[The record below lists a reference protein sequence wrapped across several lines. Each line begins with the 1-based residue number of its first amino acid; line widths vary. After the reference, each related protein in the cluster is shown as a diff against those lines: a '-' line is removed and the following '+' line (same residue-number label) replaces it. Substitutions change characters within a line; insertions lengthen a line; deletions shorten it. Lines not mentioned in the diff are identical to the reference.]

1 MTFRIF
7 LKKYQ
12 LIVVGGGPGGYT
24 AAFRAAELGMSVAIV
39 DDNDLGG
46 VCLNWGCIP
55 TKSLLKNAEVFELIN
70 DASSYGIEIGK
81 PKVHFDKIID
91 KTIQARKRLS
101 KGLHFQVRKLG
112 VDFFPG
118 FASFINQN
126 SIEVDGNTLHGDTF
140 IIATGSKAK
149 HLQSLDHSSKNIM
162 TAKDIFNLKKLPKS
176 MTIIGAGAI
185 GVEFAYFFNA
195 FGTSITLLEAQEN
208 ILPNEDVEVSQWMHK
223 VLKRKK
229 IDIQTNT
236 LATEINDEYVLVSIG
251 VEGNSRGFGLNKIG
265 IEIGPNQHIKVDKDG
280 KTNIDNIYAVGDVV
294 GPPWLAH
301 VSSTEGL
308 YVVEHISKLNPK
320 KIDYNCIPACTYSKP
335 EIGSIGLSQEMLD
348 KDGIDYK
355 VVKSFFNANGK
366 AVASSSTEGFIKI
379 LVSKDN
385 YVLGAHI
392 IGSNAT
398 EMISEFSLAMRNK
411 LSVEN
416 ILDSI
421 HPHPTFSEAIF
432 ETLMQLK

>member
-1 MTFRIF
+1 M
-7 LKKYQ
+7 KKYQ

-118 FASFINQN
+118 FASFTNQN

-149 HLQSLDHSSKNIM
+149 QLQSLDHSSKNIM

>member
-1 MTFRIF
+1 M
-7 LKKYQ
+7 
-12 LIVVGGGPGGYT
+12 
-24 AAFRAAELGMSVAIV
+24 
-39 DDNDLGG
+39 
-46 VCLNWGCIP
+46 
-55 TKSLLKNAEVFELIN
+55 
-70 DASSYGIEIGK
+70 
-81 PKVHFDKIID
+81 
-91 KTIQARKRLS
+91 
-101 KGLHFQVRKLG
+101 
-112 VDFFPG
+112 
-118 FASFINQN
+118 
-126 SIEVDGNTLHGDTF
+126 
-140 IIATGSKAK
+140 
-149 HLQSLDHSSKNIM
+149 
-162 TAKDIFNLKKLPKS
+162 
-176 MTIIGAGAI
+176 

-411 LSVEN
+411 L
-416 ILDSI
+416 
-421 HPHPTFSEAIF
+421 
-432 ETLMQLK
+432 

>member
-1 MTFRIF
+1 M
-7 LKKYQ
+7 KKYQ

-118 FASFINQN
+118 FAFFINQN
-126 SIEVDGNTLHGDTF
+126 SIEVNGNTLHGDTF

-176 MTIIGAGAI
+176 MTIVGAGAI

-251 VEGNSRGFGLNKIG
+251 VEGNSKGFGLNKIG

-308 YVVEHISKLNPK
+308 YVVEHILKLNPK

-335 EIGSIGLSQEMLD
+335 EIGSIGSSQEMLD

>member
-1 MTFRIF
+1 

-24 AAFRAAELGMSVAIV
+24 AAFRAAELGMTVAIV

-118 FASFINQN
+118 FASFTNQN
-126 SIEVDGNTLHGDTF
+126 TIEVNGNTLHGDTF

-176 MTIIGAGAI
+176 MTIVGAGAI

-251 VEGNSRGFGLNKIG
+251 VEGNSKGFGLNKIG

-320 KIDYNCIPACTYSKP
+320 KIDYDCIPACTYSKP

-398 EMISEFSLAMRNK
+398 EKISEFSLAMRNK
-411 LSVEN
+411 C
-416 ILDSI
+416 
-421 HPHPTFSEAIF
+421 
-432 ETLMQLK
+432 Q

>member
-1 MTFRIF
+1 M
-7 LKKYQ
+7 KKYQ

-126 SIEVDGNTLHGDTF
+126 SIEVNGNTLHGDTF

-208 ILPNEDVEVSQWMHK
+208 ILPNEDIEVSQWMHK
-223 VLKRKK
+223 VVKRKK

-251 VEGNSRGFGLNKIG
+251 VEGNSKGFGLNKIG

>member
-1 MTFRIF
+1 M
-7 LKKYQ
+7 KKYQ

-126 SIEVDGNTLHGDTF
+126 SIEVNGNTLHGDTF

-229 IDIQTNT
+229 VDIQTNT
-236 LATEINDEYVLVSIG
+236 LATEINDENVLVSIG
-251 VEGNSRGFGLNKIG
+251 VEGNSKGFGLNKIG

-355 VVKSFFNANGK
+355 VVESFFNANGK

>member
-1 MTFRIF
+1 M
-7 LKKYQ
+7 KKYQ

-24 AAFRAAELGMSVAIV
+24 AAFRAAELGMTVAIV

-126 SIEVDGNTLHGDTF
+126 SIEVNGNTLHGDTF

-208 ILPNEDVEVSQWMHK
+208 ILPNEDVEVSKWMHK

-251 VEGNSRGFGLNKIG
+251 VEGNSKGFGLNKIG

-398 EMISEFSLAMRNK
+398 EMISEFSLAMRNN

>member
-1 MTFRIF
+1 M
-7 LKKYQ
+7 KKYQ

-24 AAFRAAELGMSVAIV
+24 AAFRAAELGMTVAIV

-126 SIEVDGNTLHGDTF
+126 SIEVNGNTLHGDTF

-149 HLQSLDHSSKNIM
+149 HLQSLDHTSKNIM

-176 MTIIGAGAI
+176 MTIGGAGAI

-195 FGTSITLLEAQEN
+195 FGTNITLLEAQEN
-208 ILPNEDVEVSQWMHK
+208 ILPNEDLEVSQWMHK

>member
-1 MTFRIF
+1 M
-7 LKKYQ
+7 KKYQ
-12 LIVVGGGPGGYT
+12 LIVVGGGTGGYT

-126 SIEVDGNTLHGDTF
+126 SIEVNGNTLHGDTF

-208 ILPNEDVEVSQWMHK
+208 ILPNEDLEVSQWMHK

-421 HPHPTFSEAIF
+421 HPHPTFSEAFF

>member
-1 MTFRIF
+1 M
-7 LKKYQ
+7 KKYQ

-91 KTIQARKRLS
+91 KTIHARKRLS

-126 SIEVDGNTLHGDTF
+126 SIEVNGNTLHGDTF

-176 MTIIGAGAI
+176 MTIVGAGAI

-195 FGTSITLLEAQEN
+195 FGTNITLLEAQEN

>member
-1 MTFRIF
+1 M
-7 LKKYQ
+7 KKYQ

-24 AAFRAAELGMSVAIV
+24 AAFRAAELGMTVAIV

-91 KTIQARKRLS
+91 KTTQARKRLS

-126 SIEVDGNTLHGDTF
+126 TIEVNGNTLHGDTF

>member
-1 MTFRIF
+1 M
-7 LKKYQ
+7 KKYQ

-24 AAFRAAELGMSVAIV
+24 AAFRAAELGMTVAIV

-208 ILPNEDVEVSQWMHK
+208 ILPNEDIEVSQWMHK

-251 VEGNSRGFGLNKIG
+251 VEGNSKGFGLNKIG

>member
-1 MTFRIF
+1 M
-7 LKKYQ
+7 KKYQ

-126 SIEVDGNTLHGDTF
+126 SIEVDGNTLYGDTF

-149 HLQSLDHSSKNIM
+149 NLQSLDHSSKNIM

-195 FGTSITLLEAQEN
+195 FGTSITILEAQEN

-251 VEGNSRGFGLNKIG
+251 VEGNSKGFGLNKIG

-366 AVASSSTEGFIKI
+366 AVASGSTEGFIKI

-385 YVLGAHI
+385 YILGAHI

>member
-1 MTFRIF
+1 M
-7 LKKYQ
+7 KKYQ
-12 LIVVGGGPGGYT
+12 LIIVGGGPGGYT

-55 TKSLLKNAEVFELIN
+55 TKSLLKNAEVFELISN
-70 DASSYGIEIGK
+70 ASSYGIEVGK
-81 PKVHFDKIID
+81 PKLHFEKIID

-118 FASFINQN
+118 FATFIDQ
-126 SIEVDGNTLHGDTF
+126 STIEVDGNTLHGETF

-149 HLQSLDHSSKNIM
+149 HLPSLDHSSKHIM

-195 FGTSITLLEAQEN
+195 LGSKITLIEAQEN
-208 ILPNEDVEVSQWMHK
+208 ILPNEDIEISQWMHK

-236 LATEINDEYVLVSIG
+236 IATDINDEYVLVSIG
-251 VEGNSRGFGLNKIG
+251 VEGNSNGFGLNKIG
-265 IEIGPNQHIKVDKDG
+265 VEIDKNQHIKVDQNG
-280 KTNIDNIYAVGDVV
+280 KTNIDNIFAVGDVI

-308 YVVEHISKLNPK
+308 YVVEHIAKLNPK
-320 KIDYNCIPACTYSKP
+320 QIDYDCVPACTYSKP
-335 EIGSIGLSQEMLD
+335 EIGSIGLSQKILD
-348 KDGIDYK
+348 ERGINYK
-355 VVKSFFNANGK
+355 VAKSFF
-366 AVASSSTEGFIKI
+366 
-379 LVSKDN
+379 
-385 YVLGAHI
+385 
-392 IGSNAT
+392 
-398 EMISEFSLAMRNK
+398 
-411 LSVEN
+411 
-416 ILDSI
+416 
-421 HPHPTFSEAIF
+421 
-432 ETLMQLK
+432 

>member
-1 MTFRIF
+1 M
-7 LKKYQ
+7 KKYQ

-126 SIEVDGNTLHGDTF
+126 SIEVDGNTLYGDTF

-149 HLQSLDHSSKNIM
+149 NLQSLDHSSKNIM

-229 IDIQTNT
+229 VDIQTNT
-236 LATEINDEYVLVSIG
+236 LATEINDENVLVSIG
-251 VEGNSRGFGLNKIG
+251 VEGNSKGFGLNKIG
-265 IEIGPNQHIKVDKDG
+265 IEIGTNQHIKVDKDG

>member
-1 MTFRIF
+1 M
-7 LKKYQ
+7 KKYQ

-126 SIEVDGNTLHGDTF
+126 SIEVNGNTLHGDTF

-176 MTIIGAGAI
+176 MTIVGAGAI

-208 ILPNEDVEVSQWMHK
+208 ILPNEDVEISQWMHK

-308 YVVEHISKLNPK
+308 YVVEHILKLNPK

>member
-1 MTFRIF
+1 M
-7 LKKYQ
+7 KKYQ

-24 AAFRAAELGMSVAIV
+24 AAFRAAELGMTVAIV

-149 HLQSLDHSSKNIM
+149 HLQSLDHSSKNVM

>member
-1 MTFRIF
+1 M
-7 LKKYQ
+7 KKYQ
-12 LIVVGGGPGGYT
+12 LIIVGGGPGGYT
-24 AAFRAAELGMSVAIV
+24 AAFRAAELGMKVAIV

-70 DASSYGIEIGK
+70 NAKSYGIEIGK
-81 PKVHFDKIID
+81 PKAHFEKILD

-118 FASFINQN
+118 YASFLDQN
-126 SIEVDGNTLHGDTF
+126 SIEVDGATIHGESF

-149 HLQSLDHSSKNIM
+149 HLDSLNSSQKNIM
-162 TAKDIFNLKKLPKS
+162 TAKDIFNLKTMPKS
-176 MTIIGAGAI
+176 ITIIGAGAI
-185 GVEFAYFFNA
+185 GVEFSYFFNA
-195 FGTSITLLEAQEN
+195 FGVDVTLLEAQEN
-208 ILPNEDVEVSQWMHK
+208 ILPSEDIEISQWMEK

-229 IDIQTNT
+229 VNIQTNT
-236 LATEINDEYVLVSIG
+236 FADNIDDEHILVSIG
-251 VEGNSRGFGLNKIG
+251 VEGNSKGFGLQKIG
-265 IEIGPNQHIKVDKDG
+265 IEIGENNHIKVDEHG
-280 KTNIDNIYAVGDVV
+280 KTNIKNIYAVGDVI

-308 YVVEHISKLNPK
+308 YVVDHLANLNPRQ
-320 KIDYNCIPACTYSKP
+320 IDYNCVPACTYSKP
-335 EIGSIGLSQEMLD
+335 EIGSIGLTQEQLD
-348 KDGIDYK
+348 NKGVIYK
-355 VVKSFFNANGK
+355 TAKSFFNSNGR
-366 AVASSSTEGFIKI
+366 AVASGSTDGFIKI
-379 LVSKDN
+379 LASEDS
-385 YVLGAHI
+385 YILGAHI
-392 IGSNAT
+392 IGANAT

-411 LSVEN
+411 LTVQN

>member
-1 MTFRIF
+1 M
-7 LKKYQ
+7 KKYQ

-118 FASFINQN
+118 FASFTNQN

-176 MTIIGAGAI
+176 MTIVGAGAI

-251 VEGNSRGFGLNKIG
+251 VEGNSKGFGLNKIG